1 MALIGGGGAGN
12 VAGGNPSGT
21 GTGLTYVGDH
31 CYAYSG
37 SIAITSQV
45 QTMLNFNTAN
55 NYLVVKIQTGVT
67 QGGGGAQSDDIETV
81 VQLNSEVIIARMLSH
96 NNESGQL
103 ESIDLLI
110 PPYSTILV
118 TCDNVQG
125 TTSTPT
131 QVTLSGRVYG

>member
-1 MALIGGGGAGN
+1 MPLVGGGGAGN

-21 GTGLTYVGDH
+21 GTSLNYVGDH

-45 QTMLNFNTAN
+45 QTMLNFNTGN
-55 NYLVVKIQTGVT
+55 TYSMVRIQTGVT

-81 VQLNSEVIIARMLSH
+81 VTLNSEVVISRMLSH

-103 ESIDLLI
+103 TTINLLI
-110 PPYSTILV
+110 PPYSSLLV
-118 TCDNVQG
+118 TCDNIQG

-131 QVTLSGRVYG
+131 QVTLSGRVYA